1 MMRGPRRPSARAAH
15 ERSGDPMLAV
25 SLGGWAAII
34 AAAFWAR
41 LVAFLAIVCFRLASV
56 LESTK
61 MLIDDVRKETVPLL
75 DGVTT
80 TVGSVNQN
88 LVDVDTALQSV
99 GGIVK
104 SADRVTTV
112 VEQTVSSPL
121 IKVIAFSAG
130 AQRAVKKMQ
139 KDRKP

>member
-1 MMRGPRRPSARAAH
+1 
-15 ERSGDPMLAV
+15 MLAV

-34 AAAFWAR
+34 AAAFWGL

-88 LVDVDTALQSV
+88 LVDTDAALQSI

-104 SADRVTTV
+104 SADRVTSV

-121 IKVIAFSAG
+121 IKVVAFGAG
-130 AQRAVKKMQ
+130 AQRALRKKS
-139 KDRKP
+139 KDGSE

>member
-1 MMRGPRRPSARAAH
+1 
-15 ERSGDPMLAV
+15 MLAV

-34 AAAFWAR
+34 AAGFWAL
-41 LVAFLAIVCFRLASV
+41 LVAFLAVVCFRLASV

-88 LVDVDTALQSV
+88 LVDTDAALQSI

-104 SADRVTTV
+104 SADRVSSV

-121 IKVIAFSAG
+121 IKVVAFGAG
-130 AQRAVKKMQ
+130 AQRALRKMS
-139 KDRKP
+139 KDRPE